1 MIPHPMGCCQKV
13 KKTAEIPLKLP
24 KLCPFA
30 TCCLGCLALRWRV
43 LAKFTWGLC
52 FSHWICLETWKSL
65 YFPTLLSFLLSP
77 EHIEH
82 PWTCMPHRQTSPFT
96 RYSRSA
102 SGAGA
107 VFFILFCSWHK
118 VAVQRIEW
126 TDDVLIRFSCI
137 QLFDPMDCS
146 LPGSPVH
153 GILQARILEWVAMP
167 SSRGSYQPR
176 DGTQVSCSFYIG
188 RQILYYWA
196 IGEAR
201 TDDRWMNTN
210 LFSFFSLSLFS
221 PKSITYYINSNWMF
235 FSLGKKGCPDK
246 ANVFSWSQ
254 PPILVS
260 ASFLLRLSVWHTS
273 LQSFPVHLHTHAHTH
288 TQSTVF
294 DK

>member
-1 MIPHPMGCCQKV
+1 MI
-13 KKTAEIPLKLP
+13 
-24 KLCPFA
+24 
-30 TCCLGCLALRWRV
+30 
-43 LAKFTWGLC
+43 
-52 FSHWICLETWKSL
+52 
-65 YFPTLLSFLLSP
+65 
-77 EHIEH
+77 
-82 PWTCMPHRQTSPFT
+82 
-96 RYSRSA
+96 
-102 SGAGA
+102 
-107 VFFILFCSWHK
+107 CS
-118 VAVQRIEW
+118 
-126 TDDVLIRFSCI
+126 S
-137 QLFDPMDCS
+137 
-146 LPGSPVH
+146 VH

-294 DK
+294 DKQIFFSACFLLCSHVSRSAVHVSYLILGTCSVVLLHLCGYSTFYLDQENTLIICFHAHCCSGSLLLYTLTD